1 MKKLNV
7 LLILSVMASA
17 ILFTSCGEEEDPIS
31 PAINFQN
38 YDGADL
44 TRNLG
49 DAIGISFTVRQGDA
63 KLEDVVV
70 KLGQGTIYTA
80 SLDDSIKVED
90 NMLVELNQV
99 LEVVG
104 VQNLTITVTDKG
116 GLSTEKVI
124 AITVESDL
132 EDQGSHILGAGA
144 NTNGS
149 FYTLA
154 TNEVIKQ
161 TAAQADPSVVT
172 LVYNNTAAD
181 GAQIYSP
188 TESSALTFTGSTATE
203 TTFIKLT
210 GVVYETATGDDIPA
224 DITETKLT
232 NLAANDVIAFETAD
246 GTLGIIKITAISGTT
261 DGMAT
266 LSIKTKIVE
275 AAE

>member
-31 PAINFQN
+31 PAINFID
-38 YDGADL
+38 YDGSAI

-49 DAIGISFTVRQGDA
+49 DEIGITFTVRQGDA

-70 KLGQGTIYTA
+70 KLGQGTIFTA
-80 SLDDSIKVED
+80 SLVDSIKIED
-90 NMLVELNQV
+90 NMQIVLNQV
-99 LEVVG
+99 LETVG
-104 VQNLTITVTDKG
+104 AQNLTITVTDKG
-116 GLSTEKVI
+116 GLSAEKVI

-132 EDQGSHILGAGA
+132 EDKGSHILGAGA
-144 NTNGS
+144 NENGS

-161 TAAQADPSVVT
+161 TAAQADPSIVT
-172 LVYNNTAAD
+172 LVYNNTTAD

-203 TTFIKLT
+203 TTFVKLE
-210 GVVYETATGDDIPA
+210 GVAYETATSDDIPA
-224 DITETKLT
+224 DITATKLT

-246 GTLGIIKITAISGTT
+246 GTLGIIKVTAISGTT

-275 AAE
+275 SAE